1 MTFSFWRRSGDRPAR
16 MALGH
21 WAKQP
26 AVSSVAAT
34 LIGLGLFGLGG
45 WEPLERSVYNGFFGL
60 RQTLQPSQWDDR
72 IVVIAIDEASL
83 ATYGPFPWPRD
94 RYADLLDKLMTV
106 QPAAVGFD
114 ILMPEATP
122 ADARLADSL
131 RFSGNAVL
139 AAGGD
144 GLGNAI
150 QVTPTL
156 IEPAQ
161 GAVRVGH
168 VKHVPDSDGISRQA
182 FLYERYGAE
191 FAPSLAIALLETYQ
205 QSLTALITAETVE
218 TGTLNPDFL
227 AEPDQFDQD
236 HPSWINWPG
245 PTRQIPQSPGAI
257 PGLTTLSFQ
266 DVMAA
271 EADAPLLIELQNKI
285 LLVGYTAVGVVGI
298 AEDSLRTPFEPR
310 VPTAGVYFHAALLD
324 NLLGNR
330 FLYRL
335 GWPGSVGM
343 IVLAALTSSWALR
356 PLRLRGRLA
365 YAVGMPLLWFGGAYG
380 AFLAGVWVPVAA
392 PVATGWLVLMAI
404 QLTEQR
410 ERQALMD
417 LLAINVSAEMAEFIW
432 QRKDQLLSQGQIP
445 GQELTA
451 TLLFADIRNFTTLSE
466 TLPSATLLQWLN
478 RYFEVMTDCVMDH
491 GGVVDK
497 YIGDAI
503 MAAFGA
509 PLPRPGPEG
518 TRQDALAAVAAA
530 IAMTTRLEALNQ
542 EFAATGWPQ
551 VRFGI
556 GIHTG
561 TLVGGTVGSR
571 HRANY
576 SLFGDTVNVA
586 ARLQDMTKQLELPLP
601 ILFSATTCEQVRDR
615 YAVVE
620 KGQIQLRGKATTTT
634 AYTLTPDM
642 GLNPPAPA
650 FPGRRAG

>member
-1 MTFSFWRRSGDRPAR
+1 MTFSFWRRSGDRSGSRAT
-16 MALGH
+16 LGQ
-21 WAKQP
+21 WAKLP
-26 AVSSVAAT
+26 LASSVAAT

-45 WEPLERSVYNGFFGL
+45 WEPLERTVYNGFFWL
-60 RQTLQPSQWDDR
+60 RQTLQPAQWDDR

-83 ATYGPFPWPRD
+83 AAYGPFPWPRD
-94 RYADLLDKLMTV
+94 RYAELLDKLMTV

-114 ILMPEATP
+114 ILMPEPTL

-131 RFSGNAVL
+131 RFSGNVVL

-182 FLYERYGAE
+182 FLYERYGSN
-191 FAPSLAIALLETYQ
+191 FSPSLAIALLETYQ
-205 QSLTALITAETVE
+205 QSLAALITAETVE
-218 TGTLNPDFL
+218 TTAINPDFL
-227 AEPDQFDQD
+227 ANPDQFDQD

-245 PTRQIPQSPGAI
+245 PTRRRPNTPAVIG
-257 PGLTTLSFQ
+257 GLTTLSFQ
-266 DVMAA
+266 DVIAA
-271 EADAPLLIELQNKI
+271 EADDPLLLELQNKI

-298 AEDSLRTPFEPR
+298 TEDSLRTPFEPR
-310 VPTAGVYFHAALLD
+310 VPTAGVYFHAALVD
-324 NLLGNR
+324 NLLGDR
-330 FLYRL
+330 FLHRL
-335 GWPGSVGM
+335 GWSGSLG
-343 IVLAALTSSWALR
+343 IILLAALTSSWALR
-356 PLRLRGRLA
+356 PLRLKGRLV
-365 YAVGMPLLWFGGAYG
+365 YAVGVPLLWFGVAYG

-392 PVATGWLVLMAI
+392 PVVTGWLVMMAL

-451 TLLFADIRNFTTLSE
+451 TLLFADIRNFTTISE

-478 RYFEVMTDCVMDH
+478 RYFEVMTDCIMDH
-491 GGVVDK
+491 DGVVDK

-509 PLPRPGPEG
+509 PIPRPGPEG
-518 TRQDALAAVAAA
+518 TRQDAQAAVAAA
-530 IAMTTRLEALNQ
+530 IAMAQRLEALNQ
-542 EFAATGWPQ
+542 EFAAAGWPL

-561 TLVGGTVGSR
+561 TIIGGTVGSR

-586 ARLQDMTKQLELPLP
+586 ARLQDMTKQLAMPLP
-601 ILFSATTCEQVRDR
+601 ILFSETTCEQVRDR
-615 YAVVE
+615 YAVLE
-620 KGQIQLRGKATTTT
+620 KGHTQLRGKAATTVV
-634 AYTLTPDM
+634 YTLAA
-642 GLNPPAPA
+642 APS
-650 FPGRRAG
+650 P